1 MAAFRRDI
9 GLDDVPFILGGLG
22 DFLKDFPTQ
31 ETLRTNYVHVNSA
44 LKEIADNN
52 SMTGFA
58 SAEGLSG
65 NPDNLHFSADG
76 LYKFGLR
83 YFDEFEKL
91 RDPNKIFP
99 DKSDAD
105 SAIRTAMELL

>member
-1 MAAFRRDI
+1 
-9 GLDDVPFILGGLG
+9 
-22 DFLKDFPTQ
+22 
-31 ETLRTNYVHVNSA
+31 
-44 LKEIADNN
+44 
-52 SMTGFA
+52 MTGFA

-83 YFDEFEKL
+83 YFEEFEKH
-91 RDPNKIFP
+91 RDPNKVFP
-99 DKSDAD
+99 EKSDAD